1 MAAFVYKGDC
11 KFASNRYIY
20 IKQISQTKIVS
31 MKMRNSEEKRED
43 SEAVQGGIVKSLIQ
57 NFAAEGETGS
67 DENFTSGRRY

>member
-1 MAAFVYKGDC
+1 
-11 KFASNRYIY
+11 
-20 IKQISQTKIVS
+20 

>member
-1 MAAFVYKGDC
+1 MFIKGIVNLRQTGI
-11 KFASNRYIY
+11 FIL
-20 IKQISQTKIVS
+20 ISQTKIVS